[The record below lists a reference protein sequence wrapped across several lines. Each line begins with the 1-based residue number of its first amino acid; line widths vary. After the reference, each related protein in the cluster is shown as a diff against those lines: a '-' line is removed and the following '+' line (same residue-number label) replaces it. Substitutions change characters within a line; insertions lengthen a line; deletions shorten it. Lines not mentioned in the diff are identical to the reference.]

1 MKYYMQYSTKIYNI
15 YLKWFSAEDI
25 YVYSI
30 DEVFIDVTHYLK
42 TYNMRAG
49 ELITKVIQDV
59 YDNTGITATGGMG
72 TNLYLAKIAMDIVA
86 KHAQPNK
93 NGVRIAGLD
102 EKLYR
107 KLLWTHTPITD
118 FWRVGKG
125 TAKKLE
131 KHGIYT
137 MGDVARTSI
146 KNEDLLYKLFG
157 INAELLIDH
166 AWGYEPVTIKSIKAY
181 RPASNSI
188 CSGQVLHCPY
198 NYEDTKV
205 IVKEMTELLTLDL
218 VEKNL
223 VTNQIVLTIGYD
235 VENITN
241 RNISYN
247 GEVTTDRYGR
257 KIPKHAHGTINLD
270 HQTSSTKIIMDATM
284 KLYERIVNKSL
295 IVRRINITANNVIS
309 VRKAEN
315 KKTFEQI
322 DLFTDYHKK
331 EKEQQE
337 EKKERNLQKAVIDIK
352 NKYGKNAIIKG
363 MNLQDAGTTIDRNNQ
378 VGGHKA

>member
-1 MKYYMQYSTKIYNI
+1 
-15 YLKWFSAEDI
+15 
-25 YVYSI
+25 
-30 DEVFIDVTHYLK
+30 
-42 TYNMRAG
+42 
-49 ELITKVIQDV
+49 
-59 YDNTGITATGGMG
+59 
-72 TNLYLAKIAMDIVA
+72 
-86 KHAQPNK
+86 
-93 NGVRIAGLD
+93 
-102 EKLYR
+102 
-107 KLLWTHTPITD
+107 
-118 FWRVGKG
+118 
-125 TAKKLE
+125 
-131 KHGIYT
+131 

-166 AWGYEPVTIKSIKAY
+166 AWGYEPVTIESIKAY

-205 IVKEMTELLTLDL
+205 IVKEMAELLTLDL

-270 HQTSSTKIIMDATM
+270 HQTSSTKIIMNATM
-284 KLYERIVNKSL
+284 KLYERIINKNL

-309 VRKAEN
+309 MRKAEN